1 MSTVETTTANPV
13 RTALAKGEFVVA
25 PGVFDMMS
33 ALVAQRV
40 GYKFVYASGY
50 WTTASAFGLPDAGL
64 VGYSQMLERIQTLR
78 QTVEPAIIADADTG
92 FGGLLNVHHTVR
104 GYEAAGVSAIQIEDQ
119 EFPKKCGHTPF
130 KRVIG
135 TQAMADKIKVAKS
148 ALRDPDGMMIIARTD
163 ALQAEGFEAAIERA
177 RAYGEA
183 GADILFVEAMTT
195 IDQIKAAPA
204 ALDFPLIV
212 NMAHGGQTPILPP
225 GELADMGYSAAIYP
239 ALAALS
245 ATAAIEKA
253 FRTLADG
260 RLPDTENGE
269 FFSFDAFNR
278 MIGFEEVWSLEKD
291 WADRG
296 MTAG

>member
-1 MSTVETTTANPV
+1 MSTTKVIAGNPL
-13 RTALAKGEFVVA
+13 RTALAKREFVVA

-33 ALVAQRV
+33 ALVAERV
-40 GYKFVYASGY
+40 GYQFIYASGY
-50 WTTASAFGLPDAGL
+50 WTTASAYGLPDAGL
-64 VGYSQMLERIQTLR
+64 VSYTQMLDRIQTLR

-163 ALQAEGFEAAIERA
+163 ALQSEGFDATIQRA

-183 GADILFVEAMTT
+183 GADLLFVEAMTT
-195 IDQIKAAPA
+195 IDEIKAACA
-204 ALDFPLIV
+204 ALPYPLMI
-212 NMAHGGQTPILPP
+212 NMAHGGKTPILTP
-225 GELADMGYSAAIYP
+225 GELAEIGYSAAIYP
-239 ALAALS
+239 AMAALV

-253 FRTLADG
+253 FRTLAEG
-260 RLPDTENGE
+260 RLPDAENGE
-269 FFSFDAFNR
+269 IFSFDAFNR
-278 MIGFEEVWSLEKD
+278 MIGFEEVWSLEKQ
-291 WADRG
+291 WADHG
-296 MTAG
+296 MTAT